1 MNGSLPFWPEQASSH
16 AAQLDMFIL
25 AFSVLV
31 ALLAIPVGILIFV
44 FAVKYRRNKSVDRQH
59 APNRKVWL
67 EVSWSVLPF
76 LAALGFYI
84 WSTALFFDL
93 NHPPSGTLDI
103 FIVAKQWMW
112 KAEHPGGQ
120 REIDELHVPVGQAV
134 RLIMNSQ
141 DVIHSLYVPALRVKQ
156 DVVPG
161 RTMSLWFRAEKP
173 GVYWMTCAE
182 FCGTDH
188 SVMGGKFYVQTADEY
203 AAWLARSGVDLS
215 LAASGEILFRKY
227 GCSGCHAASSVV
239 HAPDLTG
246 LYGRSVAL
254 ANGQTVI
261 ADEQYIQDSI
271 LRPQKQVAAGYG
283 PIMPTFKNILGE
295 DEVIQLVAYIKSL
308 RQASWRVK

>member
-1 MNGSLPFWPEQASSH
+1 MNGSLQFWPQQASDH
-16 AAQLDMFIL
+16 AVQVDTFIA
-25 AFSVLV
+25 AFTVFVL
-31 ALLAIPVGILIFV
+31 LLAVPVGVLIFV
-44 FAVKYRRNKSVDRQH
+44 FAVKYRRGKSVDRRH

-84 WSTALFFDL
+84 WSTSLFFEL
-93 NHPPSGTLDI
+93 HHAPPDSLDI
-103 FIVAKQWMW
+103 YIVAKQWMW
-112 KAEHPGGQ
+112 KAQHPGGE
-120 REIDELHVPVGQAV
+120 REIDELHVPVGQPV

-141 DVIHSLYVPALRVKQ
+141 DVIHSFYVPALRVKQ

-161 RTMSLWFRAEKP
+161 RVTSLWFKAEKP

-203 AAWLARSGVDLS
+203 AAWLARSGADKS

-227 GCSGCHAASSVV
+227 GCSGCHAASSAV
-239 HAPDLTG
+239 HAPDLAG
-246 LYGRSVAL
+246 LYGRTVAL
-254 ANGQTVI
+254 ANGETVI

-271 LRPQKQVAAGYG
+271 LLPQKQVAAGYE

-295 DEVIQLVAYIKSL
+295 DEVIQLVAYIESL
-308 RQASWRVK
+308 RPASWRVK